1 MVIEKIFLISAFS
14 IGLIGTLIVTF
25 SSRAYS
31 KYIELSLQM
40 HEVMIHQLIENHQD
54 QVSFQNMD
62 KFRKNGAKAAKIW
75 FVIGLFLILASFGLH
90 LFRVLFVTA

>member
-1 MVIEKIFLISAFS
+1 MIIEQLLLILAFS

-40 HEVMIHQLIENHQD
+40 HEVMIHQLIENNQD
-54 QVSFQNMD
+54 QVSFQNVD
-62 KFRKNGAKAAKIW
+62 KFRENGAKAAKTW
-75 FVIGLFLILASFGLH
+75 FITGLSLIIASFALH
-90 LFRVLFVTA
+90 LFRVLFIAA